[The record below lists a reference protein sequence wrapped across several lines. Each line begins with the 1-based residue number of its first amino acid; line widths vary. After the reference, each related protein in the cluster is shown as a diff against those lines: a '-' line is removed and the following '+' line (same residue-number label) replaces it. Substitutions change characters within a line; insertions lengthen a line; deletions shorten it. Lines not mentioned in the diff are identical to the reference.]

1 MDPRI
6 DEILQLWFGPVPDGE
21 DRPSGPELWF
31 GKSARVDRLLERRF
45 GKLLPMARS
54 GALDGWAA
62 TPRGRLA
69 LILLLD
75 QFPRHVYRD
84 TPQAFAGDEKAVN
97 LCLDGL
103 DDEVD
108 KKLGIVERVF
118 FYLPAMHS
126 EDPDIQ
132 LTSVEVFGELAAD
145 APPEHAALCERF
157 LKQAER
163 HREVVER
170 FERFPHRNAILGRTS
185 SSEEAT
191 FLQQTDEL

>member
-1 MDPRI
+1 METRV
-6 DEILQLWFGPVPDGE
+6 DEILQFWFGPSPDGE
-21 DRPSGPELWF
+21 EGPSGPELWF
-31 GKSARVDRLLERRF
+31 GRSHRVDRLIERRF
-45 GKLLPMARS
+45 GKLLPMAKS
-54 GALDGWAA
+54 GQLDAWAS

-75 QFPRHVYRD
+75 SFPRHVYRE
-84 TPQAFAGDEKAVN
+84 TPQAFAADEKALG

-108 KKLGIVERVF
+108 KQLSAPERGF
-118 FYLPAMHS
+118 FYRPAMHS

-132 LTSVEVFGELAAD
+132 LTSVEVYGELAETS
-145 APPEHAALCERF
+145 PPEHAALCERF
-157 LKQAER
+157 LRQAER

-170 FERFPHRNAILGRTS
+170 FERFPHRNAILGRSS

-191 FLQQTDEL
+191 FLQQNDEL